1 MPLILIQSQLGHATV
16 AQVMKYATFNPG
28 YGDVRGYFKRVR
40 ENHESGLSGNR
51 SGNTPKMGVPELETP
66 DVP

>member
-1 MPLILIQSQLGHATV
+1 MPLNLIQSQLGHATV
-16 AQVMKYATFNPG
+16 AQVMKYATFNPD
-28 YGDVRGYFKRVR
+28 YGDVRGYFQKVR

-51 SGNTPKMGVPELETP
+51 SGNTPQKAVTERKTL